1 MKDKPFPAHWLHKYT
16 YEQLE
21 RISIKMDSGIPMDE
35 AERQML
41 REEKIAKFIRR
52 DNERTTNFI

>member
-1 MKDKPFPAHWLHKYT
+1 MKDKPFPAQMLQKYT

-21 RISIKMDSGIPMDE
+21 RIAIKVDSGIPMLE

-41 REEKIAKFIRR
+41 REEKIA
-52 DNERTTNFI
+52 NL

>member
-1 MKDKPFPAHWLHKYT
+1 MTDKPFPVHWLHKYT

-21 RISIKMDSGIPMDE
+21 RVAIKMDSGIPMDE

-41 REEKIAKFIRR
+41 REEKIERYMRVDEKRQRR
-52 DNERTTNFI
+52 K

>member
-1 MKDKPFPAHWLHKYT
+1 MTDKLFPALWIQKYT

-21 RISIKMDSGIPMDE
+21 RISLKKDSGIPMDE

-41 REEKIAKFIRR
+41 REEKL
-52 DNERTTNFI
+52 ERFLRNDERQK